1 MSRRIVVCQ
10 HCHQESPNWG
20 RGLCR
25 ACHRRLT
32 RAGELDRYRPTL
44 VRPAPACDQV
54 DRFDWVV
61 VERLLAGM
69 AAKVHPAERDATVRE
84 LIRRGMPPTTAGIR
98 CGMSGSTAMRM
109 AEAS

>member
-1 MSRRIVVCQ
+1 MVCQ
-10 HCHQESPNWG
+10 HCRRESPNWG

-61 VERLLAGM
+61 VERLLAGR
-69 AAKVHPAERDATVRE
+69 AAEVHPAERDATVRE
-84 LIRRGMPPTTAGIR
+84 LIARGMAPCRAGVLCGLSGATALR
-98 CGMSGSTAMRM
+98 LAV
-109 AEAS
+109 AS